1 MRTLLPIFALAFA
14 HLASAGTVY
23 ASREKGAFETTLE
36 KSRLSFALG
45 WGVQNGMSAMTTDW
59 TLAYGPVALGFLD
72 LQASPFGSHRMDDE
86 GENTAAVLAGYRHE
100 FGHASLMFR
109 SGVAQVVRTHRVDE
123 AAGDLREYR
132 GYGIPVKLDM
142 EAGGRYVAFN
152 LGATAILDRDG
163 GSLGVTAG
171 VPLGLLRR

>member
-1 MRTLLPIFALAFA
+1 
-14 HLASAGTVY
+14 
-23 ASREKGAFETTLE
+23 
-36 KSRLSFALG
+36 
-45 WGVQNGMSAMTTDW
+45 
-59 TLAYGPVALGFLD
+59 
-72 LQASPFGSHRMDDE
+72 
-86 GENTAAVLAGYRHE
+86 
-100 FGHASLMFR
+100 MFR